1 MQKDVSLANV
11 FFQAFLTT
19 YQEKYHFTYFKYKHH
34 LTPFVLSSSLS
45 PCYCAEQLQ
54 KLQTKENKQ
63 INNKQYHKYLPH
75 I

>member
-1 MQKDVSLANV
+1 MQKEMSPLQM
-11 FFQAFLTT
+11 FFQAFLAT

-63 INNKQYHKYLPH
+63 INNKQYHKYLPR